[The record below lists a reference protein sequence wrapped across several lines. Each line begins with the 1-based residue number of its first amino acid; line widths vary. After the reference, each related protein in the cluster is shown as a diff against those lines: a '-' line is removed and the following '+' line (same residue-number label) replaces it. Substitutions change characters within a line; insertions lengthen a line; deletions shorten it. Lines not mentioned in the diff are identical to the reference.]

1 MRKIPAALLSL
12 ALTASLT
19 APLASAAGTGSTLPE
34 LDGHW
39 SQSAFERWHAY
50 GIVEGDS
57 RGMRPDANMT
67 VGEFAAIL
75 SRAMGY
81 TETVENPYADLKGTE
96 WYAPYILQL
105 TAAGILQG
113 DGTNCN
119 AEEPMNRERATVLF
133 ARALGIRPTAQPDL
147 SGFVDGKDAADWSA
161 GYIDAMAKDGIIQGV
176 GNQTLALGSSITR
189 GSVVKILD
197 SSVAEYAVEEGATI
211 DQDVDGILLVAADDI
226 TVDGAAVSGNLLVAP
241 KAGEANLTVKNA
253 RLERD
258 LRVSTH
264 GATLTVADSQVEG
277 DVALSG
283 DRASLTLGSGAQLAR
298 LAVDGAGSS
307 VSVKSGASVE
317 TLTARAAVKVD
328 NQGAINKAEVQA
340 DNVVLD
346 GKRPAHVEVADDV
359 APPQN
364 SEGEE
369 VTGSEDSQEPGQGG
383 GGSGGGGGS
392 VSEEAVAGIVGVRPV
407 DQDGVEE
414 DMPSVTAKATKKT
427 GENFVRIALSTDG
440 VVPIHQS
447 EGAGKGAWVGVA
459 IEAPEGYEQGTF
471 QYHFGTEASAEATQS
486 AAITEDSSIGQGKYA
501 VFFLNASSTAPKT
514 HITVKWEG
522 QEAVQYVVDLSGVQT
537 PAVKLTGVT
546 VSTHEMPSG
555 VSSTAEGLSFDGSTA
570 LVQNGGSGTLT
581 HTQVASMG
589 GGGEYTVYY
598 TVPQAI
604 PGGTLQFDK
613 IARSVNGGKWNTWA
627 MPSTTEANAGS
638 GWWTRDGENYY
649 FKWGAV
655 FAEEAEGSYRLKDGG
670 VFDYTLCFIDTDGS
684 QDNIIATYTFQIDL
698 SGYCSSWGPWCCPPA
713 CPSRRRP

>member
-75 SRAMGY
+75 SRAMSY

-340 DNVVLD
+340 DDVVLD

-555 VSSTAEGLSFDGSTA
+555 VSSTAEGLSSDGSTA

-613 IARSVNGGKWNTWA
+613 IARSVNGGKWNAWA

-649 FKWGAV
+649 FKWGTV

-698 SGYCSSWGPWCCPPA
+698 SGYTITA
-713 CPSRRRP
+713 DE